1 MALPRAMRRSLAILF
16 VALPVAAFAAAGNG
30 WVQVPGGSFE
40 SAIDFE
46 DVDTLRV
53 APFELQRRPVTNAEF
68 LAFVQARPEW
78 RRDRVASVLADGR
91 YLQHW
96 PEATALESDAQ
107 GRQPVVNV
115 SWFAAQAYC
124 EAQGARLPT
133 WAEWEY
139 VAAADE
145 TRRDA
150 RRDPA
155 WRERI
160 LAWYSE
166 PTRKVLP
173 RAGLRAPNAYGVQDI
188 HGLVW
193 EWTEDFS
200 SLLMDPESRNQG
212 DPGKAKFCGA
222 GALSIDDRDN
232 YAVLMR
238 VAMLSSLAAN
248 DTTTSMGFRCAR
260 SRQP

>member
-1 MALPRAMRRSLAILF
+1 MRKLAAMLL
-16 VALPVAAFAAAGNG
+16 VALPVVALAATGGG
-30 WVQVPGGSFE
+30 WVEIPGGRFK

-46 DVDTLRV
+46 DVKTLEI
-53 APFELQRRPVTNAEF
+53 APFELQKRPVTNAEF
-68 LAFVQARPEW
+68 LAFVQAHPEW
-78 RRDRVASVLADGR
+78 RRDRVATTLADPR

-96 PEATALESDAQ
+96 AGPAKLASDTQAV
-107 GRQPVVNV
+107 QPVVNV

-124 EAQGARLPT
+124 EARGARLPT
-133 WAEWEY
+133 WGEWEY

-150 RRDPA
+150 RSDPA

-160 LAWYSE
+160 LNWYSE
-166 PTRKVLP
+166 PARKSLP
-173 RAGLRAPNAYGVQDI
+173 RAGLQVANAYGVQDM

-193 EWTEDFS
+193 EWTGDYS

-212 DPGKAKFCGA
+212 DPDTSKFCGA
-222 GALSIDDRDN
+222 GALSIDDREN

-238 VAMLSSLAAN
+238 VAMLSSLQGA

-260 SRQP
+260 SLPR